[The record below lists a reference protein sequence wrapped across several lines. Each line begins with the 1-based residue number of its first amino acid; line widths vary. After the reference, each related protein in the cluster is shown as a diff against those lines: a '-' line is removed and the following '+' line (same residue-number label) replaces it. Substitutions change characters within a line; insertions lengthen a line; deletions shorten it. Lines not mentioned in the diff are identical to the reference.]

1 MSNKNQYIR
10 DEIQDINAEIN
21 DIREFLEFG
30 ASDSWQYELARID
43 LELLRE
49 KREKYKELLD

>member
-30 ASDSWQYELARID
+30 ASDSWHYKLARID